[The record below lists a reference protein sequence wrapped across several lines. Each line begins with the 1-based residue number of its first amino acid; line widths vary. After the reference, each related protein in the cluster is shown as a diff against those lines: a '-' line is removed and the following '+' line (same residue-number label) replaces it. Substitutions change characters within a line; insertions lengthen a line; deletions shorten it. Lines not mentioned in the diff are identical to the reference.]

1 MGEYTCRIDPVMI
14 RNGMK
19 FFRKLFTPLIAF
31 ITIQLVWLVMV
42 FFWIRW
48 FMQSHSDLQ
57 KLAEKYSHVLPE
69 GADWL
74 ILTEGLVLLVAIL
87 VGVYVIFLYW
97 QRQAALLKAKRDF
110 IAQVTHELKSPLASL
125 QLHLETIRRRHPSPV
140 KMETFLDTMLA
151 DTERLDT
158 LVNNLLSANRLEQR
172 GIRLSLKTVDFSAV
186 VSNYF
191 RPQQYALPRAGI
203 MHLNVEPGLY
213 ARIEKEAIETVF
225 RNLLENALL
234 YSPSQPKIRI
244 SLHRDDK
251 AAHFIIADEGR
262 GIETKE
268 QKKVFHI
275 FYRGKRSG
283 ETIKGTGL
291 GLFITQAAIRLHK
304 GKVWLQS
311 GDKGGTE
318 VHISLPLIDPE
329 TEDMQK

>member
-1 MGEYTCRIDPVMI
+1 
-14 RNGMK
+14 MK
-19 FFRKLFTPLIAF
+19 FFRRLFHPLIAF

-48 FMQSHSDLQ
+48 FMKSHDELQ

-87 VGVYVIFLYW
+87 AGVYVIFLYW
-97 QRQAALLKAKRDF
+97 QRQTALLKAKRDF
-110 IAQVTHELKSPLASL
+110 ISQVTHELKSPLASL

-172 GIRLSLKTVDFSAV
+172 GIRLRLKNVDFSTV

-191 RPQQYALPRAGI
+191 RPQQYSLPKAGT
-203 MHLNVEPGLY
+203 MHLTVEPGLY
-213 ARIEKEAIETVF
+213 VMIEKEAIETVF
-225 RNLLENALL
+225 RNLLENAIL
-234 YSPSQPKIRI
+234 YSPLKPMINVR
-244 SLHRDDK
+244 LYRDGRF
-251 AAHFIIADEGR
+251 AHFVIADQGR
-262 GIETKE
+262 GIAPKE

-291 GLFITQAAIRLHK
+291 GLFITQAVIRLHK

-311 GDKGGTE
+311 AEPTGTE
-318 VHISLPLIDPE
+318 VHIQLPLVDAA
-329 TEDMQK
+329 TEDEES